1 MKEENLI
8 EIYEIPYSTTV
19 EAILD
24 KVAELIKAGKAKEI
38 ADMRDETDLSG
49 LKLTI
54 DLKRGVDPDKLMARL
69 YKQTTLE
76 DSFPCNFNVLIAGSP
91 QVLGVRAIL
100 EEWTAWRTESV
111 RRRIFYILGKRKEKL
126 HLLKGLKRI
135 LLDIDKAIRIIRET
149 EVEAEVIP
157 NLMIGFGIDQV
168 QAEYVA
174 EIKLR
179 NINKEY
185 ILKRVAETEDLE
197 NEIEDLEDTLRSP
210 RRVKKI
216 IVDELTAVSKKYG
229 EPRKTTIVYAHEIET
244 VEEEEEAPQ
253 YPVHIFLSRE
263 GYFKKITPQSLR
275 MSGEQK
281 FKEGDSLRQSF
292 ETTSNAEIMFFTDK
306 AQVYKTRL
314 GEFDDTKASV
324 LGEYLPGKLK
334 MDSGENVIYAVLP
347 GDYSGS
353 LLFFFENGKAARVEM
368 KAYQT
373 TSNRR
378 KLTGAYSDKSPLA
391 QMLRIDEERELA
403 VYSTEPRAL
412 IFNTA
417 LLAPKATR
425 SAQGVA
431 VMTLKPKWHLESV
444 KDLEET
450 PIQNKSR
457 YRVRS
462 LPAAGA
468 LLRQEDTEE
477 QQMELL

>member
-1 MKEENLI
+1 
-8 EIYEIPYSTTV
+8 
-19 EAILD
+19 IL
-24 KVAELIKAGKAKEI
+24 K
-38 ADMRDETDLSG
+38 
-49 LKLTI
+49 
-54 DLKRGVDPDKLMARL
+54 
-69 YKQTTLE
+69 
-76 DSFPCNFNVLIAGSP
+76 
-91 QVLGVRAIL
+91 
-100 EEWTAWRTESV
+100 
-111 RRRIFYILGKRKEKL
+111 KRKEKL
-126 HLLKGLKRI
+126 HLLKCLKRI
-135 LLDIDKAIRIIRET
+135 MLDIDKSIRIIRET
-149 EVEAEVIP
+149 EAEAEVIP
-157 NLMIGFGIDQV
+157 NLMIGFGIDQI

-185 ILKRVAETEDLE
+185 ILKRVAETADLE
-197 NEIEDLEDTLRSP
+197 AEIEDLEDILSSP

-216 IVDELTAVSKKYG
+216 IVDELNAVSKKYG
-229 EPRKTTIVYAHEIET
+229 EPRRTTIVYAHEIET
-244 VEEEEEAPQ
+244 VEEAEEVPE
-253 YPVHIFLSRE
+253 YGVHIFLSKE

-324 LGEYLPGKLK
+324 LGDYLPGKLK

-353 LLFFFENGKAARVEM
+353 LLFFFENGKAARIEL

-391 QMLRIDEERELA
+391 AMLRVDEERELA

-425 SAQGVA
+425 SAQGVG
-431 VMTLKPKWHLESV
+431 VMTLKPKWHLESAV
-444 KDLEET
+444 PLEET

-457 YRVRS
+457 YRIRS

-468 LLRQEDTEE
+468 LLKQEDTEE
-477 QQMELL
+477 QQMEIL